1 MIWKEKKKLFFCIC
15 MIFLLYI
22 LDEILSGVEEEDVV
36 FFVVGDLFGL
46 VNK

>member
-1 MIWKEKKKLFFCIC
+1 MIWKEKKKKLFFC

-22 LDEILSGVEEEDVV
+22 LDEILSGVDEEDVV

-46 VNK
+46 VYN